1 MIRVGTMIRLMLV
14 ATLLVCLLIA
24 VLAIAPY
31 SKTAAVIIWFLG
43 SGSLHI
49 VKYLKPLQKL
59 LNPPQIEKIDLLDT
73 KYAAI
78 IAASRNITGETLYNP
93 AAVVKEIVSY
103 RNATKQS
110 VKDVLLY
117 QLGNHL
123 QLFTPHQ
130 KQQSK
135 KQNKLLDDDGR
146 LWVKEVVLKRLGI
159 ML

>member
-43 SGSLHI
+43 SGSVHT

-59 LNPPQIEKIDLLDT
+59 NSPHIEKLDLLDT
-73 KYAAI
+73 EYAAI

-93 AAVVKEIVSY
+93 AAVIKEIVSY
-103 RNATKQS
+103 RTATKQS